1 MAILPLTR
9 IFVQRQ
15 DLCQSLCPVGRS
27 AWCTFVTFSSPT
39 FPLFVIGLD
48 IARPCRRR
56 PRHAGRTDRGRAT
69 SARADTALLYVLCV
83 VARGALI
90 DRDCAL
96 VQRAPPLRQH
106 GKACLETLDAVAGS
120 SAFTSHA
127 RRSDGLLAKISSLP
141 RDEYQVAAGC
151 FQSESLELV
160 LSIDCS
166 YHEYDMGTSRGRRL
180 RSPSSLPLSR
190 RSL

>member
-1 MAILPLTR
+1 MLRQLRTQFWNGYPPARTDLHSTARSLPESLPCWPQR
-9 IFVQRQ
+9 VVHVCHVFVAYVPALRN
-15 DLCQSLCPVGRS
+15 
-27 AWCTFVTFSSPT
+27 W
-39 FPLFVIGLD
+39 
-48 IARPCRRR
+48 
-56 PRHAGRTDRGRAT
+56 PRHRTSLSKASAACGSDGPRARNKRSGRH
-69 SARADTALLYVLCV
+69 SPLVCSV

-160 LSIDCS
+160 RST
-166 YHEYDMGTSRGRRL
+166 EYRL
-180 RSPSSLPLSR
+180 
-190 RSL
+190 